1 MSRQFNP
8 AAMAYAMMDLDEFAK
23 LEKVKQ
29 PEKTNGLLTRTSMS
43 TSNNS
48 NEVDYSNPAVRVAK
62 QMQIIKKY
70 RDEINGNK

>member
-29 PEKTNGLLTRTSMS
+29 PEKTNKLCSW
-43 TSNNS
+43 
-48 NEVDYSNPAVRVAK
+48 K
-62 QMQIIKKY
+62 QEQ
-70 RDEINGNK
+70 N